1 MQNVERRN
9 ATVSAIAQA
18 AMGGAIG
25 LIMATLLASACAL
38 FLSGDANA
46 QAASGPAFNDAL
58 EECEQGASA
67 GAETGRALGACDFL
81 LRSSDMDQAMRAR
94 VLVDRAVIA
103 LNRGDSR
110 NARFDLEDA
119 VRLAPEL
126 GEAHLNLSAALIA
139 TGSRQAAVE
148 AARQA
153 LALDVEDAHWA
164 WFNLGVANEHLDRY
178 DAAYEAYVQAAE
190 LAPDNELI
198 QAQPARFLRHQPSEP
213 NA

>member
-18 AMGGAIG
+18 AMGGVIG
-25 LIMATLLASACAL
+25 LILATLLASACAV

-46 QAASGPAFNDAL
+46 QASSSGSPVNDAL
-58 EECEQGASA
+58 EECEQGAMS
-67 GAETGRALGACDFL
+67 GADTGRALGACDFL
-81 LRSSDMDQAMRAR
+81 LRSSDMDEALRAR
-94 VLVDRAVIA
+94 VLVDRAIIA

-126 GEAHLNLSAALIA
+126 GEAHLNLAAAMIA
-139 TGSRQAAVE
+139 TGSHQAAVE

-153 LALDVEDAHWA
+153 LALDVEAAHWA
-164 WFNLGVANEHLDRY
+164 WFNLGVAHEHLDRY
-178 DAAYEAYVQAAE
+178 DAAYEAYMQAAE
-190 LAPDNELI
+190 LAPEDELI
-198 QAQPARFLRHQPSEP
+198 RAQPARFLRHQPS
-213 NA
+213 